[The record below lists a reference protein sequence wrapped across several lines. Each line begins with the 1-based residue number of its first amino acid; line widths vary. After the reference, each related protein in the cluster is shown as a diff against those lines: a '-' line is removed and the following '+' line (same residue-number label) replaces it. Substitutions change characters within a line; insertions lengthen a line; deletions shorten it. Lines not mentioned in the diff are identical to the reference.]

1 MPDLIPYI
9 VSLVV
14 RRLSEPVE
22 NEFLKVRMLDVI
34 FAAWFNDAEATNN
47 VLSAVYPDLT
57 ILLKQI
63 VEAIEIFTH

>member
-1 MPDLIPYI
+1 M
-9 VSLVV
+9 

-34 FAAWFNDAEATNN
+34 FAAWYNDVIATNN
-47 VLSAVYPDLT
+47 VLEGIYPDLT

-63 VEAIEIFTH
+63 VEAIEVFTHAYDKKIAILGL

>member
-1 MPDLIPYI
+1 M
-9 VSLVV
+9 SA
-14 RRLSEPVE
+14 PVE